1 MYIVQIYY
9 NLIKIKIKVI
19 LAKEN
24 VKLRWKL
31 GTTQFLAGTHILQR
45 KMKSCAGNLAQP
57 SF

>member
-1 MYIVQIYY
+1 MYKIMYIVQIYY

-31 GTTQFLAGTHILQR
+31 GTTQFQADTHISPL
-45 KMKSCAGNLAQP
+45 
-57 SF
+57 